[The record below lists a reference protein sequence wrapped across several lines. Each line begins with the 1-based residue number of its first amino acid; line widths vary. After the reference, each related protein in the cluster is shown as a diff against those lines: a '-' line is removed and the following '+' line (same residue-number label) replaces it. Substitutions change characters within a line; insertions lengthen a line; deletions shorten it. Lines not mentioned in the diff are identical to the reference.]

1 MEKTN
6 IKEFKPKINTKDK
19 KQRSYVSAL
28 SPREI
33 VSELDRFV
41 IGQKNAKRAVAIA
54 LRNRWR
60 RQAIEGPL
68 KEEVLPKNILMIGPT
83 GVGKTEISRRL
94 SKLAEA
100 PFVKVEATRFTEVGY
115 VGRDVEQIVR
125 DLLEIA
131 ISMEKVKKRKEV
143 FTKAQKLAEE
153 RVLTAIVGN
162 KASVATK
169 ESFRKR
175 LRDGNLDDNEIEI
188 DINESSSSMPSFE
201 IPGMPG
207 ANVGMINISE
217 MLGKSMGSKP
227 KKKKMS
233 VKESHEILINEES
246 DKLIEQDKI
255 IKSAKES
262 TENNG
267 IVFLDEIDK
276 ISARSDRVGGDVS
289 REGVQRDLL
298 PLIEGTTV
306 STKYG
311 TIKTDHIL
319 FIASGAFQLAK
330 PSDLLPELQGR
341 LPIRV
346 ELEALTSNDF
356 KKILREP
363 DNSLIKQ
370 YIALLK
376 TENVELE
383 FSDDGIDSIAKI
395 ATDVNATI
403 ENIGARR
410 LHTIIEKILDEIS
423 FTATDRGGE
432 KIIINK
438 SYIEKNIG
446 ELVKDTDLSKFIL

>member
-1 MEKTN
+1 MKRKSNVTSLPSRKSAQG
-6 IKEFKPKINTKDK
+6 IDDL
-19 KQRSYVSAL
+19 SVVSSL

-33 VSELDRFV
+33 VSELDRYV
-41 IGQKNAKRAVAIA
+41 IGQKEAKKAVAIA

-60 RQAIEGPL
+60 RQAL
-68 KEEVLPKNILMIGPT
+68 KGDMKDEVLPKNILMIGPT

-100 PFVKVEATRFTEVGY
+100 PFIKVEATRFTEVGY
-115 VGRDVEQIVR
+115 VGRDVEQIIR

-131 ISMEKVKKRKEV
+131 IAIEKERMKKEV
-143 FTKAQKLAEE
+143 YAKAQQTAEE
-153 RVLTAIVGN
+153 RVVDALVGN
-162 KASVATK
+162 KASVATR

-175 LRDGNLDDNEIEI
+175 LRNGDLDNNEIEI
-188 DINESSSSMPSFE
+188 EVNDAASIPSFE

-207 ANVGMINISE
+207 ANVGMINFSE
-217 MLGKSMGSKP
+217 MLGKAGKKA
-227 KKKKMS
+227 KKKKMT
-233 VKESHEILINEES
+233 VKESHEILIAEES
-246 DKLIEQDKI
+246 DKMIEQDKI
-255 IKSAKES
+255 IKSAKIS

-276 ISARSDRVGGDVS
+276 VSARGERIGGDVS

-306 STKYG
+306 STKHG

-346 ELEALTSNDF
+346 ELNALTSDDF
-356 KKILREP
+356 IRILEEP

-370 YIALLK
+370 YIALLE
-376 TENVELE
+376 TEKVNLK
-383 FSDDGIDSIAKI
+383 FTRDGIETIAKL
-395 ATDVNATI
+395 ATEINSSI

-410 LHTIIEKILDEIS
+410 LHTIIEKVLDDIS

-432 KIIINK
+432 TVIID
-438 SYIEKNIG
+438 KNYVTTNLG

>member
-6 IKEFKPKINTKDK
+6 VTTLKPVDK
-19 KQRSYVSAL
+19 KKESENLATSL

-41 IGQKNAKRAVAIA
+41 VGQNKAKRAVAIA

-60 RQAIEGPL
+60 RQAL
-68 KEEVLPKNILMIGPT
+68 KGDMKDEVLPKNILMIGPT

-143 FTKAQKLAEE
+143 KAQAQKLAED
-153 RVLTAIVGN
+153 RVLDAIVGA
-162 KASVATK
+162 KATVATR

-175 LRDGNLDDNEIEI
+175 LRNGDLDDNEIEI
-188 DINESSSSMPSFE
+188 AVSESSGMPSFE

-207 ANVGMINISE
+207 ANIGMINISD
-217 MLGKSMGSKP
+217 MLGKSMGAKP
-227 KKKKMS
+227 KRKKMS
-233 VKESHEILINEES
+233 VKESYEILMNEES

-255 IKSAKES
+255 IKSAKNT

-276 ISARSDRVGGDVS
+276 ISARTDRVGGDVS

-311 TIKTDHIL
+311 PVKTDHIL

-346 ELEALTSNDF
+346 ELDPLTSSDF
-356 KKILREP
+356 KRILKEP

-370 YIALLK
+370 YKALLK
-376 TENVELE
+376 TENVDLE
-383 FSDDGIDSIAKI
+383 FTEDGINTIANI
-395 ATDVNATI
+395 ATEVNSSV

-410 LHTIIEKILDEIS
+410 LHTIIERVLDEIS
-423 FTATDRGGE
+423 FTATDKSGE
-432 KIIINK
+432 KIVVDSDYINK
-438 SYIEKNIG
+438 NLG
-446 ELVKDTDLSKFIL
+446 ELTKDTDLSKFIL